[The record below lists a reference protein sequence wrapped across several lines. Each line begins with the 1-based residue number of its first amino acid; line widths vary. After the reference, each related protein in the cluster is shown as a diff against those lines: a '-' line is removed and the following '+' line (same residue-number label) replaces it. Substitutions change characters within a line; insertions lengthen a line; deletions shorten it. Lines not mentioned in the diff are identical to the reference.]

1 MGEHVAPGSHSE
13 RSAMNEASAMLEA
26 HVRFELSRWR
36 GPAFEEM
43 VAHEVAAV
51 FRWLDATPLADL
63 VSVDEV
69 TGVVQRVVV
78 ELPISNGLIALV
90 DEGVHAA
97 YDALADA
104 EKETRL
110 DVILRPESFDRFVDL
125 VAAAGAIRDV
135 VTTQITSS
143 EVYARLVSHV
153 LYQGIKSYVLT
164 QNVVARRVPGAGSLL
179 RLGQTALSTAGLDKG
194 IDRQLT
200 AFVNAHAQET
210 IRDSKA
216 FLDETLDDA
225 RMRAIANEVWAS
237 NAARTVGWSVDL
249 LGRAPLNEAV
259 EAGRD
264 VWLWVRETDFF
275 ARVVARLVD
284 AFFDRHGQKP
294 AGELLANIGITAEVV
309 AREFASAVAPV
320 VAQADAGGFLE
331 ELIREHLEQF
341 YTSYHGPVPQ
351 PAPARAR
358 TRRKQP

>member
-1 MGEHVAPGSHSE
+1 
-13 RSAMNEASAMLEA
+13 MNEALAMLDA
-26 HVRFELSRWR
+26 HVQFELRRWR

-43 VAHEVAAV
+43 LAHEVAAL
-51 FRWLDATPLADL
+51 FRWLDTTPLADL
-63 VSVDEV
+63 VSVDVV
-69 TGVVQRVVV
+69 TGMVQRVVV
-78 ELPISNGLIALV
+78 ELPISDGLVALV
-90 DEGVHAA
+90 DESVHAA

-104 EKETRL
+104 ETRL
-110 DVILRPESFDRFVDL
+110 DGILRPGSYDRFVDL
-125 VAAAGAIRDV
+125 VVAAGAIRDV

-179 RLGQTALSTAGLDKG
+179 RLGQGALSTAGLDKG
-194 IDRQLT
+194 IDRQLA
-200 AFVNAHAQET
+200 AFINSHAQET

-225 RMRAIANEVWAS
+225 RMRTIADEVWAS

-249 LGRAPLNEAV
+249 LGRASLDEAV
-259 EAGRD
+259 AAGRD

-275 ARVVARLVD
+275 ARVVARVVD
-284 AFFDRHGQKP
+284 AFFERHGEQA
-294 AGELLANIGITAEVV
+294 AGELLANIGITAEMV
-309 AREFASAVAPV
+309 ARELASAFAPV
-320 VAQADAGGFLE
+320 VAQADAQGFLE
-331 ELIREHLEQF
+331 ERIREHLEQF
-341 YTSYHGPVPQ
+341 YTSYGGPVPH